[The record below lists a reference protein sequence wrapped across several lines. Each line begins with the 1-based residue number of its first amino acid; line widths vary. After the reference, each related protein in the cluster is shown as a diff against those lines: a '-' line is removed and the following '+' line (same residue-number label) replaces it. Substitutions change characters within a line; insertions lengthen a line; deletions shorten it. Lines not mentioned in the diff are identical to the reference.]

1 MAASSVLVIHP
12 GALGDVLLAI
22 PALRALRAR
31 HPDARLVL
39 AAQPHLGRLLVE
51 LGEVDLAS
59 AFESLG
65 LESLFVEDGG
75 PADVPAVRDAARV
88 VCWFGSRDS
97 TFTTRLRALAPDA
110 VVASAV
116 GNGARAVWEHLMATV
131 GSDGE
136 AARGPVAP
144 SSALVA
150 DGAAALREAGWDGRT
165 PVLLIHVGAGGLV
178 KRWPVEGFAQIIAAA
193 VRRHDLAVAIHEGP
207 ADIDAVASLAGGAPH
222 AFVLKQPPLPR
233 LAGALCHVAACLGN
247 DSGVTHL
254 AGAIGTPTVALFSG
268 ENVAWQPWAR
278 TAHVVV
284 VEPSRLKAEDVTA
297 VTAALD
303 KLLG

>member
-1 MAASSVLVIHP
+1 MAAATVLAIHP
-12 GALGDVLLAI
+12 GALGDVLLTI

-39 AAQPHLGRLLVE
+39 AAQSHLGGLLVD

-75 PADVPAVRDAARV
+75 PADVPAISEAVQV
-88 VCWFGSRDS
+88 ICWFGSRDA
-97 TFTTRLRALAPDA
+97 TFTSRLRALAPDA
-110 VVASAV
+110 VIASAV
-116 GNGARAVWEHLMATV
+116 GNGPGAVWQHLMATV
-131 GSDGE
+131 GHDGE
-136 AARGPVAP
+136 AAREPVAP

-150 DGAAALREAGWDGRT
+150 DGREALREAGWDGRR

-178 KRWPVEGFAQIIAAA
+178 KRWPVEGFAQVIAAI
-193 VRRHDLAVAIHEGP
+193 VRRRDVAVAIHEGP
-207 ADIDAVASLAGGAPH
+207 ADVDAVATLAGRVNH

-254 AGAIGTPTVALFSG
+254 AAAVGAPTVALFG
-268 ENVAWQPWAR
+268 AQNVAWQPWAK
-278 TAHVVV
+278 TARLVVI
-284 VEPSRLKAEDVTA
+284 ELSRLRADDVSA
-297 VTAALD
+297 VTLTLD
-303 KLLG
+303 GLFD